1 MARRKVTGGRPIKG
15 SLNFD
20 AGIAKNVIS
29 TEIKDFVP
37 ETYLPYAASTILDRA
52 LPGEDGLI
60 PVQRRILWALYVNHH
75 TPSSAYAKVASLQG
89 EVMKYHPHGDQSIVQ
104 SIVRMGQ
111 PYSLRTTFIDPHGS
125 FAKIPGDKAA
135 APRYISGR
143 LTKAAMDSL
152 EELKWNGVE
161 MGTNYDGELPEP
173 PLIPVRF
180 PVSIVNGAQGIA
192 TGFATLMPQHNPT
205 EAMKVARYMLK
216 HPNPSIDSIMR
227 IMPGPDFETGGV
239 VMGTSGIRDYYET
252 GSGSMTIRARYE
264 IEPEAGGRS
273 TIVFTEFPP
282 MVCISTKNKSGVQD
296 KILEIFESENWK
308 DAKGK
313 DAKTK
318 KKKYETYA
326 PARKA
331 LEGIERVVDQTDFDT
346 VGVRFEV
353 EVKQGYNARA
363 IATALYK
370 YTDLESK
377 FPVNNTVIYQ
387 GRPKQASIKEL
398 FTQFLDFRRSCV
410 LNVSKSKKQT
420 NDKRIEQIKGLLIVI
435 LDIDKA
441 IRIIRSSTDDKI
453 AHDKL
458 VKGFKISDEQ
468 AEYILS
474 MPLRRLTKQNK
485 LALQNEQ
492 KELENANKDLTAI
505 ITDRHALDAEVDR
518 LLVETMKIIGTER
531 RMEILDKTDEELAQ
545 MDRDARKAIRD
556 ADKDIPCMLSV
567 KPDGKVI
574 RTKESYNR
582 PMRYTMKAS
591 TQGKILIIGSDGK
604 GYAVP
609 ASYFNEDAP
618 VSIESTA
625 SMPDGVKAVGFTA
638 MGTPMVTVSSDG
650 QVKITTA
657 EFNDKWTEHD
667 YHGLKGNARIVQAIP
682 VPEFRKMDTPEL
694 ILITRTGKA
703 IRFDYNEIRPTG
715 FAATGV
721 AGMKLAKGDEIID
734 AMLSVKPK
742 EDVVLTVSKA
752 SMKRTAVSDIPKQKR
767 AGAGIILHTLAHG
780 DSIMDA
786 MLNGNVISGRSTKP
800 VQLNVSKRASRLNAP
815 LPPSHKIVMPA

>member
-1 MARRKVTGGRPIKG
+1 M
-15 SLNFD
+15 
-20 AGIAKNVIS
+20 
-29 TEIKDFVP
+29 
-37 ETYLPYAASTILDRA
+37 
-52 LPGEDGLI
+52 
-60 PVQRRILWALYVNHH
+60 
-75 TPSSAYAKVASLQG
+75 
-89 EVMKYHPHGDQSIVQ
+89 
-104 SIVRMGQ
+104 
-111 PYSLRTTFIDPHGS
+111 
-125 FAKIPGDKAA
+125 
-135 APRYISGR
+135 
-143 LTKAAMDSL
+143 
-152 EELKWNGVE
+152 
-161 MGTNYDGELPEP
+161 
-173 PLIPVRF
+173 
-180 PVSIVNGAQGIA
+180 
-192 TGFATLMPQHNPT
+192 
-205 EAMKVARYMLK
+205 
-216 HPNPSIDSIMR
+216 
-227 IMPGPDFETGGV
+227 
-239 VMGTSGIRDYYET
+239 
-252 GSGSMTIRARYE
+252 
-264 IEPEAGGRS
+264 
-273 TIVFTEFPP
+273 
-282 MVCISTKNKSGVQD
+282 
-296 KILEIFESENWK
+296 
-308 DAKGK
+308 
-313 DAKTK
+313 
-318 KKKYETYA
+318 
-326 PARKA
+326 
-331 LEGIERVVDQTDFDT
+331 
-346 VGVRFEV
+346 
-353 EVKQGYNARA
+353 
-363 IATALYK
+363 
-370 YTDLESK
+370 
-377 FPVNNTVIYQ
+377 
-387 GRPKQASIKEL
+387 
-398 FTQFLDFRRSCV
+398 
-410 LNVSKSKKQT
+410 
-420 NDKRIEQIKGLLIVI
+420 
-435 LDIDKA
+435 
-441 IRIIRSSTDDKI
+441 
-453 AHDKL
+453 
-458 VKGFKISDEQ
+458 
-468 AEYILS
+468 
-474 MPLRRLTKQNK
+474 
-485 LALQNEQ
+485 
-492 KELENANKDLTAI
+492 TAI

-556 ADKDIPCMLSV
+556 ADKDIPCILSV

-767 AGAGIILHTLAHG
+767 AGAGIILHTLARG

-800 VQLNVSKRASRLNAP
+800 VQLDVSKRASRLNAP